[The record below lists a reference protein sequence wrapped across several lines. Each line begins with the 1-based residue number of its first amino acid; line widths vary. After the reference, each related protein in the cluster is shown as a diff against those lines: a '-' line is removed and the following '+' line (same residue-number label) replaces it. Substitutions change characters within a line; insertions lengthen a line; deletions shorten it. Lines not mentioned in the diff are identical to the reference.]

1 MLPLTTSNIVSRIN
15 LLTRRIMQ
23 TRESKPRKIISVRE
37 TIEYQTRVEMVK
49 GGRESQSRK
58 SKDSWIMI
66 VPSKRLQPFTTAR
79 SSANLDLHALILDPF
94 GTDADAGK
102 PVR

>member
-1 MLPLTTSNIVSRIN
+1 
-15 LLTRRIMQ
+15 
-23 TRESKPRKIISVRE
+23 
-37 TIEYQTRVEMVK
+37 MVK

-66 VPSKRLQPFTTAR
+66 VPSKLQRFTTAR

-94 GTDADAGK
+94 DTDADTDAGK